1 MKEVSRNLGFKFVDK
16 ILKKKYNLK
25 KNKNLEIIDVGCAT
39 GEFLFFLKNKYPN
52 LNLSGMDIMSDLID
66 KAKKDVK
73 DVKFHVGDITNPK
86 KYLKKKFDIVIFMG
100 VHSIWD
106 DPNDWFPFLLKL
118 CKKNGRLY
126 IFVSGKRKFKIDRFN
141 YSKEYLS
148 GKIKWLQEDIHGVN
162 KEVEKLAF
170 SLASD
175 YIKYLRTMNSTFK
188 MELNK
193 GNTELLSYQ
202 IAQVLDLSNEDR
214 QRILETKST
223 EERLQMEIQVMRE
236 YVNTSPSTSYG

>member
-1 MKEVSRNLGFKFVDK
+1 MGMVLGESVT
-16 ILKKKYNLK
+16 
-25 KNKNLEIIDVGCAT
+25 KNDTLPLFPLRTVFFPGEIIPLHIF
-39 GEFLFFLKNKYPN
+39 EERYKSLIKNCMKYKTTFGIV
-52 LNLSGMDIMSDLID
+52 LIESGKENS
-66 KAKKDVK
+66 
-73 DVKFHVGDITNPK
+73 TE
-86 KYLKKKFDIVIFMG
+86 VIPYRMG
-100 VHSIWD
+100 TEAEIEQCIELQD
-106 DPNDWFPFLLKL
+106 
-118 CKKNGRLY
+118 GRLY

-202 IAQVLDLSNEDR
+202 IAQVLDLSNEYR

>member
-1 MKEVSRNLGFKFVDK
+1 MIIKRTHDKFYLKENRKQETKEYFKFVDK

-73 DVKFHVGDITNPK
+73 DVKFHVGDVTNPK

-118 CKKNGRLY
+118 CKKKGRLY
-126 IFVSGKRKFKIDRFN
+126 IFGLFNPNPVDTFVKIRRSN
-141 YSKEYLS
+141 
-148 GKIKWLQEDIHGVN
+148 
-162 KEVEKLAF
+162 
-170 SLASD
+170 SL
-175 YIKYLRTMNSTFK
+175 
-188 MELNK
+188 
-193 GNTELLSYQ
+193 NTKQLEPGWNLIS
-202 IAQVLDLSNEDR
+202 
-214 QRILETKST
+214 LETYKKYFKSKT
-223 EERLQMEIQVMRE
+223 IN
-236 YVNTSPSTSYG
+236 YIF